1 MSVQYTILFST
12 TYLVLFASLF
22 VFLCIGVEK
31 SLARS
36 QAALFLCGLAFLFM
50 VISLFAK

>member
-22 VFLCIGVEK
+22 VFLCIGVEQ

-36 QAALFLCGLAFLFM
+36 QAALLLCGVAFVCM
-50 VISLFAK
+50 VISLFTK

>member
-1 MSVQYTILFST
+1 MSIQYTILFST

-22 VFLCIGVEK
+22 VFLCIGIEK

-36 QAALFLCGLAFLFM
+36 QAALILCGVAFVSM
-50 VISLFAK
+50 VISLFTK